1 MNVDCNWSRP
11 VLQILQQGVTWQRTK
26 NLHATKTDGFWY
38 FFFNAIR
45 VYTMDYNGLEYSLFT
60 FLYNNELYE
69 IAFQCRKKAEAI
81 SLQFTQERKKNGM
94 KKSTWSIPFQ
104 WHQKRKPTHTRNTKQ
119 LKEVFFFV
127 SGQRNRLAVRLQCAV
142 FKIFARKKRV
152 DSMRASNKKKRLAK
166 RNESREKKIRQ
177 RTTKYKYG
185 VYYIVYA
192 L

>member
-1 MNVDCNWSRP
+1 MWIVIEAGPYFRFCSKESPDK
-11 VLQILQQGVTWQRTK
+11 GKK

-38 FFFNAIR
+38 FFLMRF
-45 VYTMDYNGLEYSLFT
+45 VYTRWIIMALNFHSLLFCT
-60 FLYNNELYE
+60 TMNYMKLHFSAEKKRKQFLCNS
-69 IAFQCRKKAEAI
+69 RKRE
-81 SLQFTQERKKNGM
+81 KKSGM
-94 KKSTWSIPFQ
+94 KKSTWSIPMAPKKKT
-104 WHQKRKPTHTRNTKQ
+104 HTHTRNTKQ
-119 LKEVFFFV
+119 LKGVFFFV

-166 RNESREKKIRQ
+166 RNESREKKFRQ